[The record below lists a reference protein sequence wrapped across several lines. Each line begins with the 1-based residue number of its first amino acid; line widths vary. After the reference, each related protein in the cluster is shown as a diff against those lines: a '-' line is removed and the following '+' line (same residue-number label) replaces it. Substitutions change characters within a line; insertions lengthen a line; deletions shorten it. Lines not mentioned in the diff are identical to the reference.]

1 MRFNNPTSK
10 RDMTT
15 LHLRKSIGRSPLPRR
30 NFSEGGSLITVLFLA
45 LYCFAPCSVL
55 QAVTPA
61 PDGGYSGFN
70 TAEGTDALYSL
81 TTGTENTAIGY
92 NALYYDTI
100 GANNTAIGL
109 DALFRNTSGNYNTAN
124 GLQALYHNT
133 TGSSNTAIGMNA
145 LYYNTTGNFNTAN
158 GSQALEDNTM
168 GYSNTANGFN
178 ALYHNTTGSNN
189 TVNGAG
195 ALLSNTTGIGNTA
208 TGVDGL
214 SNNISGVYN
223 AADGMQALFS
233 NTTGQ
238 RNSALGVN
246 ALYSNTTGNYNSALG
261 ANALMHNTIGSSN
274 IALGNAAGTNL
285 TTGSG
290 NIEIGHTGVAAEA
303 NTIRIGTSQTRAFMA
318 GVKNAVTSAGVPVY
332 VNASGQ
338 LGTNPSS
345 RRFKE
350 QIKAM
355 DKASEALLALKPVT
369 FRYKHELDPNGI
381 AQFGLVAE
389 EVAQVD
395 PDLVVRDAEGKVFSV
410 RYEAVNAMLL
420 NEFLK
425 EHRKVEEQER
435 KVQQQEATV
444 AELKSIVANQE
455 AIVAQQ
461 QKGFESKIAHQQT
474 QIEALTAG
482 LQKVS
487 AQVEMSRPEPQM
499 VLNNQ

>member
-1 MRFNNPTSK
+1 MRFNNPASK
-10 RDMTT
+10 RNMTT
-15 LHLRKSIGRSPLPRR
+15 LHLRKSIGRSPLPSRSF
-30 NFSEGGSLITVLFLA
+30 NEGGSLITVLFLA
-45 LYCFAPCSVL
+45 LCCFAPCSIL

-109 DALFRNTSGNYNTAN
+109 DALFRNTSGYYNTAN

-145 LYYNTTGNFNTAN
+145 LYYNTTGSFNTAN

-261 ANALMHNTIGSSN
+261 VNALMHNTTGSSN

-350 QIKAM
+350 EIATMEK
-355 DKASEALLALKPVT
+355 KSEAILALHPVT
-369 FRYKHELDPNGI
+369 FRYKQELDPKGT
-381 AQFGLVAE
+381 AQFGLIAE

-395 PDLVVRDAEGKVFSV
+395 PDLVVREADGEIYAV

-425 EHRKVEEQER
+425 EHRTVQEL
-435 KVQQQEATV
+435 KSTVAKQEAT
-444 AELKSIVANQE
+444 I
-455 AIVAQQ
+455 AQQ
-461 QKGFESKIAHQQT
+461 QKGFESKIAHQQA

-482 LQKVS
+482 LQRVS
-487 AQVEMSRPEPQM
+487 AQVEMSRPTPQT